1 MVQLVVQ
8 SERNTAVDDI
18 RLTPDF
24 KGISLSVH
32 SHAVRLVHGA
42 HGQNALSVSILR
54 SEKPEIEGA
63 PVAPAG
69 SQRCLTKFWLRMTNL
84 RNPYERYSLA
94 SILPRVS
101 TAELKAVS
109 VQENLPPYA
118 GYIDAE
124 VPGGTILLRQQAAD
138 YYRDLQARAQQAAER
153 EGVNLTTELVE
164 GDEVEAIVECV
175 QRNQSDLL
183 VLGLHR
189 GKSP

>member
-1 MVQLVVQ
+1 LL
-8 SERNTAVDDI
+8 
-18 RLTPDF
+18 LT
-24 KGISLSVH
+24 GIHLAKSL
-32 SHAVRLVHGA
+32 
-42 HGQNALSVSILR
+42 N
-54 SEKPEIEGA
+54 
-63 PVAPAG
+63 
-69 SQRCLTKFWLRMTNL
+69 
-84 RNPYERYSLA
+84 
-94 SILPRVS
+94 
-101 TAELKAVS
+101 AELKAVS

-124 VPGGTILLRQQAAD
+124 VPGGAAD

-189 GKSP
+189 HSLLLSRMWNHTGYDLVQRLSGSILGVH

>member
-1 MVQLVVQ
+1 MFNKILVAYDE
-8 SERNTAVDDI
+8 SPESGRAL
-18 RLTPDF
+18 LT
-24 KGISLSVH
+24 GIHLAKSL
-32 SHAVRLVHGA
+32 
-42 HGQNALSVSILR
+42 N
-54 SEKPEIEGA
+54 
-63 PVAPAG
+63 
-69 SQRCLTKFWLRMTNL
+69 
-84 RNPYERYSLA
+84 
-94 SILPRVS
+94 
-101 TAELKAVS
+101 AELKAVS

-183 VLGLHR
+183 VLGLRKHSLLLSR
-189 GKSP
+189 MWNHTAYDLVQRLSGSILGVH